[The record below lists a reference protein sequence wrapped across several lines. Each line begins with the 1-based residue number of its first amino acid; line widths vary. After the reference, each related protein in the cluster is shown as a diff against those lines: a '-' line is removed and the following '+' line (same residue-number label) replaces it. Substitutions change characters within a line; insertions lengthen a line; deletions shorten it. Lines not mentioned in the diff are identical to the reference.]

1 VSEATKPTD
10 TGGEG
15 ESFLSRWSRRKVE
28 VKVSPPATEVD
39 TQLSNP
45 STGEPSGAKVPE
57 TPLPE
62 RTLASEAEEKP
73 PLPTIDSLTAE
84 SDFSPFI
91 TKDVDPALRNQA
103 MKKLFTDPH
112 YQFDNMDKLD
122 IYIDDYSKSDPIP
135 LDILR
140 KMYQSKALFLF
151 EDEEKEE
158 EAARIAAEAKLPRVP
173 VEETP
178 AELAAPVDATASVE
192 ALPAVVDNPLEP
204 VVEKQPADASD
215 KA

>member
-1 VSEATKPTD
+1 MSEPVKPVD
-10 TGGEG
+10 GGEASG

-28 VKVSPPATEVD
+28 VKAAPPAAGIETTVPN
-39 TQLSNP
+39 S
-45 STGEPSGAKVPE
+45 STGAASGTKMPE

-62 RTLASEAEEKP
+62 GTLPSETEEKP

-84 SDFSPFI
+84 SDFSPFMN
-91 TKDVDPALRNQA
+91 KDVDPALRNQA
-103 MKKLFTDPH
+103 MKKLFADPH

-151 EDEEKEE
+151 EEEEKEE
-158 EAARIAAEAKLPRVP
+158 EAARKMAGATQVGGAV
-173 VEETP
+173 TP
-178 AELAAPVDATASVE
+178 AELTSPGDGVEGAPATPRDEPVDAR
-192 ALPAVVDNPLEP
+192 
-204 VVEKQPADASD
+204 VEKPVAGSD
-215 KA
+215 EKPSEN